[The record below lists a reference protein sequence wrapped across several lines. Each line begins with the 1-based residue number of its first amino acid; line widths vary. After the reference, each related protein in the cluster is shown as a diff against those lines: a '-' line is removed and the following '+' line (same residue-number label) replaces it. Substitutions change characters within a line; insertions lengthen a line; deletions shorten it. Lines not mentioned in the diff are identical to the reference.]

1 MASFQ
6 NRYGD
11 LSARALVYNLV
22 RLTACALI
30 FITGLTARQAAHAHP
45 VVFDG
50 GTAVMGHQQGEMAEV
65 EVIHSPRWWY
75 GLGIASERMA
85 SSTKLLGKA
94 SILVWRGNYPDF
106 QSNFYLGLGGGK
118 KWSSNSESHQSAAA
132 HRASQQKSAEWLYQW
147 NAEWDGED
155 REIYG
160 RVHHQQT
167 FGHDN
172 SRSDHSKVRV
182 GYAPYKATANEPAL
196 WGMLEWT
203 MHSTENF
210 SKIEHNVT
218 PLVRFFYRTA
228 LFEVGSSLSGQFM
241 LNYMFHFF

>member
-1 MASFQ
+1 MTSFRNKSTGL
-6 NRYGD
+6 NRRVLTYI
-11 LSARALVYNLV
+11 LA
-22 RLTACALI
+22 RLTACALGFAI
-30 FITGLTARQAAHAHP
+30 GQAANAHP

-50 GTAVMGHQQGEMAEV
+50 GTAVMGHQQGGMTEV

-75 GLGIASERMA
+75 GLGISSERMA
-85 SSTKLLGKA
+85 SSTNLLGKA
-94 SILVWRGNYPDF
+94 TVLVWRGNFPDF
-106 QSNFYLGLGGGK
+106 QSNFYLGLAAGK
-118 KWSSNSESHQSAAA
+118 KWNSNSESHQSAPT
-132 HRASQQKSAEWLYQW
+132 HRASQQKSSEWLYQW

-155 REIYG
+155 REFYG
-160 RVHHQQT
+160 RVHHSQT
-167 FGHDN
+167 FKQDN

-210 SKIEHNVT
+210 SKTEHNVS
-218 PLVRFFYRTA
+218 PLMRFFYRNA

-241 LNYMFHFF
+241 FIFMFHFF